1 MILTESNN
9 YALKKILPDNKFR
22 PFSKFSSTFC
32 LHPATILGHQH
43 VRMGRY
49 MGETHRS
56 YKGVSVLYTF
66 AFKVLTKT
74 TFIFMIFVPKKLF
87 SDQTNNIENPAIIM
101 Q

>member
-1 MILTESNN
+1 MSEWVDTWVRPTE
-9 YALKKILPDNKFR
+9 
-22 PFSKFSSTFC
+22 
-32 LHPATILGHQH
+32 ATK
-43 VRMGRY
+43 VY
-49 MGETHRS
+49 
-56 YKGVSVLYTF
+56 LYTF